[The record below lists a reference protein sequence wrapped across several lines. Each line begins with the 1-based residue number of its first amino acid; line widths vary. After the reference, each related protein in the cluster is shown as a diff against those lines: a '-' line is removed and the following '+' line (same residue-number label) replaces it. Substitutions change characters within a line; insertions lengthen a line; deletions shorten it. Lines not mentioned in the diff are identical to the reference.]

1 MEKEM
6 YSKDQQADWH
16 RVRMPTVF
24 LGAKKRKKKKRSDPK
39 GEALDSLVSL
49 HSHAQLWSQAVGCN
63 WKKTRSWKQAA
74 TISFICTLPTRVD
87 FRKMVENYVLPSK
100 PL

>member
-24 LGAKKRKKKKRSDPK
+24 LGAKKEKRKKEVTLKAKLLIHLSVSILTLSYGHKLWVVTGKKQGHGNKRPQ
-39 GEALDSLVSL
+39 LVS
-49 HSHAQLWSQAVGCN
+49 SARC
-63 WKKTRSWKQAA
+63 
-74 TISFICTLPTRVD
+74 
-87 FRKMVENYVLPSK
+87 
-100 PL
+100 PLGLILGKW